1 MANMLLEV
9 QNLQTHFHTDA
20 GVVRAVDG
28 VDLQLEEG
36 GILGLVGES
45 GSGKSV
51 TGLTIMRLLGAQR
64 ARVAGGR
71 ILFKGRNLL
80 DIPDR
85 EFESL
90 RGREIGMVFQSALT
104 GLDPSFRIESQMC
117 GVIRRHQDVSRAQ
130 ARRTAREFLDLVAMP
145 DPERKLRSYPHELSG
160 GQRQRVL
167 IAMALSCR
175 PELLIADEPT
185 TALDATVQKQI
196 VDLLID
202 INRSL
207 GTAILMVTHD
217 FGVVA
222 RMCQTVS
229 VMRHGRVVE
238 SGTVS
243 GVLANPQHEY
253 TQSLMKAVPR
263 LHLSEQE
270 RAVPRPQR
278 RLYEPGAGNG
288 PGREFLHVGV

>member
-1 MANMLLEV
+1 MAKALLEV
-9 QNLQTHFHTDA
+9 KNLQTHFHTDG

-28 VDLQLEEG
+28 VDLNIDEG

-51 TGLTIMRLLGAQR
+51 TGLTIMRLLGTER
-64 ARVAGGR
+64 ARIEGGS

-85 EFESL
+85 EFQPL
-90 RGREIGMVFQSALT
+90 RGSEIGMVFQGALT

-117 GVIRRHQDVSRAQ
+117 EVIRRHQQVSRAE
-130 ARRTAREFLDLVAMP
+130 ARRTALESLDLVSMP

-175 PELLIADEPT
+175 PQLLIADEPT

-196 VDLLID
+196 VDLLIE

-222 RMCQTVS
+222 RMCQTVA

-238 SGTVS
+238 SGTVHE
-243 GVLANPQHEY
+243 VLTNPQHEY
-253 TQSLMKAVPR
+253 TRSLMKAVPR
-263 LHLSEQE
+263 LRLSEE
-270 RAVPRPQR
+270 DRAVPRSQR
-278 RLYEPGAGNG
+278 RLYELRAGVQK
-288 PGREFLHVGV
+288 ETVHA